1 MTAFTKQ
8 YFRRKVLFAKAES
21 TYGTDAEPTGALNA
35 ILTRDLTI
43 EPLNGEALSRE
54 LDKSTFGADPG
65 TRVGV
70 HARITFQVEIA
81 GSGDAGDLPA
91 YHPLMLGSGHS
102 FTVLDDGGGTPVDIA
117 VRYRP
122 QDTGTTSLTLYVPF
136 DRTLHK
142 VVGARGS
149 LRITGAKRQ
158 YGYMEFEF
166 LGLIESITDQAN
178 MPETD
183 LSAFVKPVPFRES
196 TVNFSAFGATRAMH
210 SFTLTGGQQVAFY
223 EHSESESIEQ
233 EDRNAS
239 FEALVQQQLVADW
252 GIWNQIQTDT
262 LGAISMIWAPA
273 ADTGDNTFGLYV
285 PNAQILEVSQAD
297 EQGVKAIQISGPCT
311 TDGTDPDYEI
321 IVGVQ
326 PA

>member
-1 MTAFTKQ
+1 MSFTKQ
-8 YFRRKVLFAKAES
+8 YFRRKVLFAKAET
-21 TYGTDAEPTGALNA
+21 TYGDDAEPTGALNA

-43 EPLNGEALSRE
+43 EPLNGEVLSRE
-54 LDKSTFGADPG
+54 LDKATFGADPA

-81 GSGDAGDLPA
+81 GAGDAGDLPA
-91 YHPLMLGSGHS
+91 YHPLLLGSGHS
-102 FTVLDDGGGTPVDIA
+102 HEVIGGDV

-122 QDTGTTSLTLYVPF
+122 IDTGVGSLTLYVPW

-166 LGLIESITDQAN
+166 LGLIESITDQAS
-178 MPETD
+178 MPATD
-183 LSAFVKPVPFRES
+183 LSSFVKPVPFRES
-196 TVNFSAFGATRAMH
+196 TVDFAAFGATRAMH
-210 SFTLTGGQQVAFY
+210 SFTLNGGQEVNFY

-233 EDRNAS
+233 EDRNS
-239 FEALVQQQLVADW
+239 SYEALVQQQLIADW
-252 GIWNQIQTDT
+252 NVWNQIQTDA
-262 LGAISMIWAPA
+262 LGLISMVWAPA
-273 ADTGDNTFGLYV
+273 ADNGDNTFGVYV
-285 PNAQILEVSQAD
+285 PNAQITEVSQSD
-297 EQGVKAIQISGPCT
+297 EQGVKALQISGPCT

-321 IVGVQ
+321 FVGVQ
-326 PA
+326 PT